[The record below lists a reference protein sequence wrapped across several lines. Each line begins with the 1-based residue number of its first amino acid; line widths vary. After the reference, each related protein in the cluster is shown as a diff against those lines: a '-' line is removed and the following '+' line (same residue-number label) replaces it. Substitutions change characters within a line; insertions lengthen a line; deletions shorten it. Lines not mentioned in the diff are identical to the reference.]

1 MKSKIRPWKYG
12 EDLTKDE
19 LIMLRY
25 ATRCWLLQE
34 CGGLTFEE
42 ARIYLA
48 GEPPFP
54 IESVTEELK
63 LSREEIELRQTELKE
78 KISETERT
86 KEVFYGYTAIE
97 DESELNKRY
106 PKKKSK
112 EIPYIS
118 SGYIYASSE
127 NNSVPSK
134 RKSKKKSKQT

>member
-1 MKSKIRPWKYG
+1 MITMKTRQNRSWKFG

-54 IESVTEELK
+54 IESVMEELK
-63 LSREEIELRQTELKE
+63 LSREEIERRRTELKE

-97 DESELNKRY
+97 NDFKPKRY
-106 PKKKSK
+106 PKKKSNR
-112 EIPYIS
+112 
-118 SGYIYASSE
+118 A
-127 NNSVPSK
+127 
-134 RKSKKKSKQT
+134 